1 VWVFDEPRLRSN
13 FAVND
18 AIFRKVILE
27 AEGQQRLLEL
37 TLDFFSAIAEALNV
51 YSELHNL
58 VKVRVVAHHEWWAEE
73 FAREGSFKVQNTLV
87 NIQHVWYLRD
97 DSLFAL
103 CIWNSVLCD

>member
-18 AIFRKVILE
+18 TIFRKVILE

-58 VKVRVVAHHEWWAEE
+58 VKVRVVAHHE
-73 FAREGSFKVQNTLV
+73 
-87 NIQHVWYLRD
+87 
-97 DSLFAL
+97 
-103 CIWNSVLCD
+103 

>member
-1 VWVFDEPRLRSN
+1 MWVFDEPRLRSN

-37 TLDFFSAIAEALNV
+37 SLYLFSAIAEALNV

-58 VKVRVVAHHEWWAEE
+58 VEVRVVAHHE
-73 FAREGSFKVQNTLV
+73 
-87 NIQHVWYLRD
+87 
-97 DSLFAL
+97 
-103 CIWNSVLCD
+103 